1 MRRIGA
7 AAAAVAMAA
16 GVVAGCADVSS
27 GEGPVREVSVVGTG
41 EVRGEPDV
49 LRAEVGVEVTA
60 PDVSGAVSGANER
73 SRAMVDALTA
83 AGVDRADIQT
93 TEVSITPEYASPGTG
108 GGTSTVS
115 GYRATNTVRIVVR
128 DLDNASTV
136 LDDAVAAGGDAARL
150 SGVSF
155 SIEDDTQLLEDAR
168 ARAFEDAKARAQQY
182 ADLAGMS
189 LGDVITISES
199 GSAAPTPTMRAQAD
213 AATPMTIE
221 PGTQTLSFSVSVRW
235 ELT

>member
-1 MRRIGA
+1 MRRIGV
-7 AAAAVAMAA
+7 AAAAVALVA
-16 GVVAGCADVSS
+16 GVAGCSANSS
-27 GEGPVREVSVVGTG
+27 GEAPVREVSVVGTG
-41 EVRGEPDV
+41 EVRGKPDV
-49 LRAEVGVEVTA
+49 LRAEVGVEVSA
-60 PDVSGAVSGANER
+60 PDVSGAVSAANER

-93 TEVSITPEYASPGTG
+93 TEVSITPEYSSPGIE
-108 GGTSTVS
+108 GGTATVS

-136 LDDAVAAGGDAARL
+136 LDDAVAAAGDAARL
-150 SGVSF
+150 NGVSF
-155 SIEDDTQLLEDAR
+155 SIDDDTQLLADAR

-182 ADLAGMS
+182 ADLAGMN

-199 GSAAPTPTMRAQAD
+199 GSAAPTPVERAQAD